1 MSIKL
6 SKRPTRIKLRGR
18 AEAVCPISKTVDEYI
33 VEVEYVPRDQ
43 ALLIEE
49 FEKILASYKGV
60 EILHEELAV
69 DIAERIR
76 KIVSPIYVKVVARS
90 TYRGVEV
97 EITAELGGQPAI
109 YI

>member
-1 MSIKL
+1 MSIRL
-6 SKRPTRIKLRGR
+6 SKRPSRVKLRGR
-18 AEAVCPISKTVDEYI
+18 AEAICPVSKTVDEYV
-33 VEVEYVPRDQ
+33 VEVEYVPREH

-49 FEKILASYKGV
+49 FEKILESYRDR
-60 EILHEELAV
+60 EIFHEEIAV

-76 KIVSPIYVKVVARS
+76 NAISPAYVKVVARS

-97 EITAELGGQPAI
+97 EVTAEIGGQPTI

>member
-1 MSIKL
+1 VSIRL
-6 SKRPTRIKLRGR
+6 SKRPSRVKLKGR

-33 VEVEYVPRDQ
+33 VEVEYAPREH

-49 FEKILASYKGV
+49 FERILESYRGR
-60 EILHEELAV
+60 EILHEEIAV

-76 KIVSPIYVKVVARS
+76 NAVSPAYVKAVVRS

-97 EITAELGGQPAI
+97 EVSAEIGGQPAI